1 MTSPMMMMLT
11 VFLSKT
17 SSMCYRI
24 WTPPTPDDDDDNDDT
39 VLQGSYYTHNMYDD
53 NLYNT

>member
-39 VLQGSYYTHNMYDD
+39 VLQGS
-53 NLYNT
+53 